1 MPGRE
6 DNYKGDK
13 LPGGVY
19 IYICRRVHLCGFP
32 DTYNPSRVFTKPD
45 TQICVAQ

>member
-19 IYICRRVHLCGFP
+19 IEVPIEVPR
-32 DTYNPSRVFTKPD
+32 KK
-45 TQICVAQ
+45 